1 MDHLISVIGL
11 DVHKDSVTAAL
22 LPPGVEQPTATL
34 TVEPSQAAFKR
45 FAKRLG
51 PAEHLE
57 FVYEAGA
64 CGYEVHRWLTGLGY
78 RCTVVAPGL
87 IPVRPTDRVKTDR
100 RDAAALAKLFRA
112 GLLTA
117 IAVPTEEREA
127 ARDLVRS
134 REDALADRLRAR
146 HRLSKF
152 LLRHGRVYR
161 ETKAWSLKH
170 RAWLRG
176 QRFEL
181 GAAQQT
187 CDAYLTAMEDAEQ
200 RIAALDGALVT
211 LAGESAFATVVR
223 YLRCLKG
230 VDTLCALTFAVE
242 AQDFRRFASAP
253 AFMAY
258 TGLVPSEHSSGES
271 VHRGGITKTGNTHLR
286 RVLVEAAWCN
296 RQGIGVSAALRA
308 RREGCPEA
316 VLQIARRAQD
326 RLRRKYWKMTSR
338 GKPHTV
344 AVAAVAREL
353 AGFVWAIGQLAPAAA

>member
-1 MDHLISVIGL
+1 MDHGISVIGL
-11 DVHKDSVTAAL
+11 DVHKDSVTAAM
-22 LPPGVEQPTATL
+22 LPPGVEQPTATT
-34 TVEPSQAAFKR
+34 TVEPSPLGFKR
-45 FAKRLG
+45 FTQRLG
-51 PAEHLE
+51 AAEQYD

-64 CGYEVHRWLTGLGY
+64 CGYEVHRWLTALGY

-100 RDAAALAKLFRA
+100 RDAANLARLFRG
-112 GLLTA
+112 GLLTP
-117 IAVPTEEREA
+117 IAVPTEAREA

-161 ETKAWSLKH
+161 ETKAWGVKH
-170 RAWLRG
+170 RAWLG
-176 QRFEL
+176 SQGFEL

-187 CDAYLTAMEDAEQ
+187 FDAYRVALEGTEQ
-200 RIAALDGALVT
+200 RVTALDGALVT
-211 LAGESAFATVVR
+211 LANDPAFATAVR

-230 VDTLCALTFAVE
+230 VDTLSALTCVVE

-258 TGLVPSEHSSGES
+258 TGLVPSEHSSGEG
-271 VHRGGITKTGNTHLR
+271 VHRGGITKSGNAHLR
-286 RVLVEAAWCN
+286 RVLVEGAWAN
-296 RQGIGVSAALRA
+296 RSGVGVSAALAA
-308 RREGCPEA
+308 RRVGCPEA

-326 RLRRKYWKMTSR
+326 RLRRKYWKMASR

-353 AGFVWAIGQLAPAAA
+353 AGFVWAIGQLVPVAG